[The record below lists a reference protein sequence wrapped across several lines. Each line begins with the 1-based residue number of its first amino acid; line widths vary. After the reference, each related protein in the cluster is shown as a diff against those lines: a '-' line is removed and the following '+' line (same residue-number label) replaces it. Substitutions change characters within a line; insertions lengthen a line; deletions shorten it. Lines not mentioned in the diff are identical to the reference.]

1 MHLGDI
7 IKQYRN
13 EHDLSMQAFA
23 DRCGVSKGYVAM
35 LERNVNSKTGE
46 PVTPSIETF
55 IKVAKAMNVT
65 TAELFDKVDENTPV
79 SLSAENSILINN
91 TMLITAEENGLEQA
105 SRILKWYLAL
115 NAAGKAKADDYLQDL
130 SEQDKYTNGE

>member
-105 SRILKWYLAL
+105 SRMLKWYLAL